1 MYKKEKVR
9 ILSLGTA
16 VTKTREELI
25 ASNDKLQ
32 RENSNPTSKASTFSA
47 QKAFDYIMN
56 YESEVADQILKFMLN
71 LKEDGTEKDPP
82 NYVRANV
89 KAPFG
94 SISTSQTE
102 MDDMRKSGI

>member
-32 RENSNPTSKASTFSA
+32 RENSNPTSKVSTFSA

-56 YESEVADQILKFMLN
+56 YESEVAD
-71 LKEDGTEKDPP
+71 
-82 NYVRANV
+82 
-89 KAPFG
+89 
-94 SISTSQTE
+94 
-102 MDDMRKSGI
+102 